1 MEHPIKIM
9 IADDHQMFIDG
20 ITALLKEEQGILII
34 AQALNGQ
41 EVLEKLKFNSP
52 DIILMDI
59 GMDVLNGIET
69 TEIITKTYPKIKVI
83 ALTMYDDHNRIS
95 KMLKAGVKGYVLK
108 NTSKDELLNALNT
121 VKSGDS
127 YFSKQ
132 VANNIFKE
140 NAQKTPSPISLL
152 TKRELQ
158 IIQLIAKSMTTKEIA
173 DELSLSE
180 LTVSTH
186 RKNAMQKLETKNIAG
201 LVKFVIENQLS

>member
-1 MEHPIKIM
+1 MECPIKIM

-20 ITALLKEEQGILII
+20 ITALLKEEQGVSII

-41 EVLEKLKFNSP
+41 EVIEKLKVTTP

-59 GMDVLNGIET
+59 GMDVLNGIEA
-69 TEIITKTYPKIKVI
+69 TEIITKTYPNIKVI
-83 ALTMYDDHNRIS
+83 ALTMYDDHNRIT

-108 NTSKDELLNALNT
+108 NTSKDELLNAINT
-121 VKSGDS
+121 VKSGES

-132 VANNIFKE
+132 VTNSIIKE
-140 NAQKTPSPISLL
+140 NTQKTPNPVSLL

-201 LVKFVIENQLS
+201 LVKFVIENQIL

>member
-1 MEHPIKIM
+1 MEQPIKIM

-20 ITALLKEEQGILII
+20 ITSLLKEEQGICII

-41 EVLEKLKFNSP
+41 EVIEKLKFNTP

-59 GMDVLNGIET
+59 GMDFLNGIEA
-69 TEIITKTYPKIKVI
+69 TEIITKIYPKIKVI
-83 ALTMYDDHNRIS
+83 ALTMYDDHHKIT

-108 NTSKDELLNALNT
+108 NTSKDELLSAVNA
-121 VKSGDS
+121 VKAGDS
-127 YFSKQ
+127 YFSNH
-132 VANNIFKE
+132 VANIIIKE
-140 NAQKTPSPISLL
+140 NSQHKPDPVSLL

-158 IIQLIAKSMTTKEIA
+158 IIRLISKSMTTKEIA

-186 RKNAMQKLETKNIAG
+186 RKNAMQKLEIKNIAG
-201 LVKFVIENQLS
+201 LVKFVFENLLS

>member
-1 MEHPIKIM
+1 MEGPVKIL

-20 ITALLKEEQGILII
+20 IAALLKDEQGIYIT
-34 AQALNGQ
+34 AHALNGY
-41 EVLEKLKFNSP
+41 EVIEKLKSDTP

-59 GMDVLNGIET
+59 GMDGLNGIEVT
-69 TEIITKTYPKIKVI
+69 GLITKVYPKIRVI
-83 ALTMYDDHNRIS
+83 ALTMYDDHNRIT
-95 KMLKAGVKGYVLK
+95 KMLKAGAKGYVLK
-108 NTSKDELLNALNT
+108 NTSKDELLNAINT
-121 VKSGDS
+121 VKSGES

-132 VANNIFKE
+132 VSDSIIKE
-140 NAQKTPSPISLL
+140 NTQRTPNPISLL

-158 IIQLIAKSMTTKEIA
+158 IIQMIAKSMTSKEIA

-186 RKNAMQKLETKNIAG
+186 RKNAMQKLEIKNIAG